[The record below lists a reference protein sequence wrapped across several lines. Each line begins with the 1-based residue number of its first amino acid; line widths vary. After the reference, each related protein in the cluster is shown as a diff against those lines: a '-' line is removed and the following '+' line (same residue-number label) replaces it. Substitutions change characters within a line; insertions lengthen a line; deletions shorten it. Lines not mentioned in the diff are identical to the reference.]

1 MLPDCPRRPIGR
13 SCSIPPGRIDN
24 GYDKRPATCKPSR
37 RHRPAE
43 TCRRSP
49 EVGHS
54 DDRGGPTLPR
64 HRAAA
69 SCRGEGHRERQAR
82 AHPRPH
88 GPLPRR
94 RSLGGR
100 PGRTARDKPLPLRSP
115 MLEILADRT
124 YRHLFLAQ
132 VVALLGTGLATVAL
146 GLLAYDL
153 AGDGAAM
160 VLGTVF
166 TIKMVAYVGIAPIAG
181 AVADKVNR
189 RALLVGLDV
198 VRAGAAL
205 CLPFVTEVWQVYVLI
220 FVLQS
225 ASAAFTPTF
234 QATIPDV
241 LPEEA
246 RYTRALSL
254 SRLAYDLENIASPT
268 LAALLLAV
276 MSHNSLFLGTVMG
289 FAASAVLVVSVML
302 PSPKPSEPC
311 GIYDRTTRGIRIYLA
326 TPRLR
331 GLLALNVAA
340 ASAGAMVLVNSVV
353 LVRST
358 LGLSESALAWTMFA
372 FGAGSMLAA
381 LALPRLLNRVPDRPV
396 MLGGALLMVLTLLAL
411 AGEVAALGLDWSYL
425 LGAWVL
431 VGLGY
436 SAVLT
441 PSGRLLRRS
450 AHAEDRPALFA
461 AQFALSHACWLVT
474 YPLSGWLM
482 TQFGP
487 VAALG
492 LLAALAG
499 AGTLTALRLWPSGDP
514 EILEHTHENLP
525 LDHPHLAGA
534 RQHAHP
540 FVVDDEHPRWASQL

>member
-1 MLPDCPRRPIGR
+1 
-13 SCSIPPGRIDN
+13 
-24 GYDKRPATCKPSR
+24 
-37 RHRPAE
+37 
-43 TCRRSP
+43 
-49 EVGHS
+49 
-54 DDRGGPTLPR
+54 
-64 HRAAA
+64 
-69 SCRGEGHRERQAR
+69 
-82 AHPRPH
+82 
-88 GPLPRR
+88 
-94 RSLGGR
+94 
-100 PGRTARDKPLPLRSP
+100 

-153 AGDGAAM
+153 AGDDAAM

-181 AVADKVNR
+181 AFANRVPR
-189 RALLVGLDV
+189 RAFLVALDL

-241 LPEEA
+241 LPDEA

-276 MSHNSLFLGTVMG
+276 VSYESLFLGTVAG
-289 FAASAVLVVSVML
+289 FAASALLVVSVVL
-302 PSPKPSEPC
+302 PEVRASERR
-311 GIYDRTTRGIRIYLA
+311 GLADRTTRGLRIYLA

-331 GLLALNVAA
+331 GLLALNLAA
-340 ASAGAMVLVNSVV
+340 AAAGAMVLVNSVV
-353 LVRST
+353 LVRGV
-358 LGLSESALAWTMFA
+358 LGLSEAALAWTLFA

-381 LALPRLLNRVPDRPV
+381 LALPRLLDRVADRPV
-396 MLGGALLMVLTLLAL
+396 MVAGAALMGMTLLAL
-411 AGEVAALGLDWSYL
+411 AAEIATLGLGWPVLLAAWGL
-425 LGAWVL
+425 LG
-431 VGLGY
+431 LGF

-450 AHAEDRPALFA
+450 AHPQDRPALFA
-461 AQFALSHACWLVT
+461 AQFALSHACWLLA

-482 TQFGP
+482 TQFGA
-487 VAALG
+487 VAAAVG
-492 LLAALAG
+492 LAALAA
-499 AGTLTALRLWPSGDP
+499 AGVIFALWLWPSEDP
-514 EILEHTHENLP
+514 EVVEHTHENLP
-525 LDHPHLAGA
+525 INHPHLKGT
-534 RQHAHP
+534 RHHAHP
-540 FVVDDEHPRWASQL
+540 FVVDDEHPRWASGL